1 MIRTC
6 PTCGAKNRI
15 PPTRLHQR
23 ATCGKCKRAI
33 AIDAPVALSDAEL
46 ESFVSRAS
54 VPVLVDFWAPWCG
67 PCRMIAPELEK
78 LAKSRSGSLV
88 VVKVNTDEAPRS
100 ATKYGISGIPALVL
114 FRSGREAART
124 TGAMPAEQIARA
136 LGL

>member
-1 MIRTC
+1 
-6 PTCGAKNRI
+6 
-15 PPTRLHQR
+15 
-23 ATCGKCKRAI
+23 
-33 AIDAPVALSDAEL
+33 
-46 ESFVSRAS
+46 
-54 VPVLVDFWAPWCG
+54 
-67 PCRMIAPELEK
+67 MIAPELEK